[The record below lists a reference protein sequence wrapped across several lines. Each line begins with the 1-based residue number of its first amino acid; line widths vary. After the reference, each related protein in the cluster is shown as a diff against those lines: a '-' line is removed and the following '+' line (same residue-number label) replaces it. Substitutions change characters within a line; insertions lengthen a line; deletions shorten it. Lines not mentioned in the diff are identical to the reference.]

1 MSKSTTRPE
10 RSPQPTKNQPT
21 KNQPTKNQRTRTAQ
35 GATTPRTQGRRPLGT
50 SKAGVRPTGGNGA
63 TKGGTSR
70 STPSSGPK
78 VASFRSRHPLIAALV
93 PVGLVVAA
101 IATMVVLKA
110 TGGSSPPASS
120 SHLTAGGSAASA
132 DPGTSAVSPS
142 VLAALTVAPTTLDAV
157 GSPASVVPPSRVGG
171 SGTVLRGADGKPVIT
186 YVGAEFCP
194 YCAAERWALAVALS
208 RFGTFSHLS
217 GTQSASDDVYP
228 NTQTLSFY
236 GSSYSSSYVDFQPV
250 EEATN
255 QRVGNG
261 YQTLQTPTAAQ
272 SSLLSTYDSAGS
284 IPFLDMGN
292 KFVITGAS
300 YSPQVLQGLS
310 RAQIAAQ
317 LNDPK
322 SAVGQAI
329 DGTANDITAAIC
341 TLTGNQP
348 SNVCSSPTISAI
360 AKNLAG

>member
-1 MSKSTTRPE
+1 M
-10 RSPQPTKNQPT
+10 
-21 KNQPTKNQRTRTAQ
+21 
-35 GATTPRTQGRRPLGT
+35 
-50 SKAGVRPTGGNGA
+50 
-63 TKGGTSR
+63 
-70 STPSSGPK
+70 
-78 VASFRSRHPLIAALV
+78 AALV

-110 TGGSSPPASS
+110 TGSSSPPASS
-120 SHLTAGGSAASA
+120 SHLTAGGSAASP

-217 GTQSASDDVYP
+217 GTHSASDDVYP

-236 GSSYSSSYVDFQPV
+236 GSSYSSPYVDFQPV

-255 QRVGNG
+255 QRAGNG

-272 SSLLSTYDSAGS
+272 SSLLSTYDSGREHPVPRHGEQVRDHRRQLLAPGAPGPVAGPDRS
-284 IPFLDMGN
+284 PVERPLERG
-292 KFVITGAS
+292 GA
-300 YSPQVLQGLS
+300 GD
-310 RAQIAAQ
+310 RR
-317 LNDPK
+317 D
-322 SAVGQAI
+322 GQ
-329 DGTANDITAAIC
+329 
-341 TLTGNQP
+341 
-348 SNVCSSPTISAI
+348 
-360 AKNLAG
+360 